1 MATPKS
7 KNTTEKI
14 KKQIITSLDETL
26 VTLHIQTKSKKVKK
40 LVEKASKMI
49 AKKVMKELKKQEKAK
64 GKSSKKENVSQK
76 KQTLI

>member
-1 MATPKS
+1 MATQKS
-7 KNTTEKI
+7 KNTTKKI
-14 KKQIITSLDETL
+14 QKQIVSSLDETL

-49 AKKVMKELKKQEKAK
+49 AKKVIKELKKQDKRK
-64 GKSSKKENVSQK
+64 PKETNAQK

>member
-14 KKQIITSLDETL
+14 QKQIIHSLDETL

-64 GKSSKKENVSQK
+64 GKASKKANSLEK
-76 KQTLI
+76 KQTLL